1 MKTITDRVEKRFRE
15 LQWAENNSQIRDLKR
30 NVAFEIVPACKH
42 IDGTATFARK
52 YVADFT
58 YVKNGFLYAE
68 DVTSHRKAENYR
80 FFSLQKA
87 LVLWIYGVEI
97 LEV

>member
-1 MKTITDRVEKRFRE
+1 MKTMTDRVEQRFRE

-30 NVAFEIVPACKH
+30 FVVFEIVPKCKH
-42 IDGTATFARK
+42 IDGSITSPRN

-58 YVKNGFLYAE
+58 YYKNGFLYAE
-68 DVTSHRKAENYR
+68 DVAEHRKPGNYNY
-80 FFSLQKA
+80 FSLKKA
-87 LVLWIYGVEI
+87 LVLWIHGVEV

>member
-1 MKTITDRVEKRFRE
+1 MKTMTDRVEQRFRE
-15 LQWAENNSQIRDLKR
+15 LQWAENNSQIRNLKR
-30 NVAFEIVPACKH
+30 NVVFEIVPKCKR
-42 IDGTATFARK
+42 IDGSTTLPRN

-58 YVKNGFLYAE
+58 YIKNGFLYAE
-68 DVTSHRKAENYR
+68 DVAEHRKADNYR

-87 LVLWIYGVEI
+87 LVLWIHGVEV